1 LFVGLVFFCTI
12 AYNIELS
19 ATPTERPYHYRLTD
33 NLNKPPHIAAHL
45 QAAQSQCTDPSLQ
58 KSYNLANAPKPTH
71 HPDKNTTKNFGRQKQ
86 LVIFGQIMPKQKMST
101 VEKIS
106 FGQYIRELRE
116 SANLPLRKVA
126 AELDIDTS
134 TLSKIE
140 KNERNANE
148 QIIDG
153 ISRIFHID
161 KSELKLRYI
170 SDKITYQL
178 LEEDNGLEILK
189 VAEEK
194 IKYQRLQN
202 KK

>member
-1 LFVGLVFFCTI
+1 MAHLVFPDTQANTPKTKRAIFCQ
-12 AYNIELS
+12 
-19 ATPTERPYHYRLTD
+19 RTD
-33 NLNKPPHIAAHL
+33 KTVNKKMKQID
-45 QAAQSQCTDPSLQ
+45 T
-58 KSYNLANAPKPTH
+58 N
-71 HPDKNTTKNFGRQKQ
+71 KNNFFT
-86 LVIFGQIMPKQKMST
+86 FGQILPKQNMSKT
-101 VEKIS
+101 DNIT
-106 FGQYIRELRE
+106 FGEYIRTLRE
-116 SANLPLRKVA
+116 NANLPLRKVA

-161 KSELKLRYI
+161 KSELKVRYL

-178 LEEDNGLEILK
+178 QDEENGLEILK

-194 IKYQRLQN
+194 IKYHRKQ
-202 KK
+202 K

>member
-1 LFVGLVFFCTI
+1 MLKVDSI
-12 AYNIELS
+12 ANLQTVICN
-19 ATPTERPYHYRLTD
+19 PYRANVQPSTD
-33 NLNKPPHIAAHL
+33 GQTLNNPPHIAAHL
-45 QAAQSQCTDPSLQ
+45 QAAQSKRADPSLQ
-58 KSYNLANAPKPTH
+58 KSCNFATAPKPTH
-71 HPDKNTTKNFGRQKQ
+71 HPDKKTTKNFGRQKQ
-86 LVIFGQIMPKQKMST
+86 FIIFGQIMPKQKMST

-106 FGQYIRELRE
+106 FGEYIRELRE

-153 ISRIFHID
+153 ISRIFRID
-161 KSELKLRYI
+161 KSELKLRYL

-178 LEEDNGLEILK
+178 LDEDNGLEILK

>member
-1 LFVGLVFFCTI
+1 MQHILHICKPHKVNTP
-12 AYNIELS
+12 S
-19 ATPTERPYHYRLTD
+19 PPTTPTKTLRKILES
-33 NLNKPPHIAAHL
+33 K
-45 QAAQSQCTDPSLQ
+45 
-58 KSYNLANAPKPTH
+58 
-71 HPDKNTTKNFGRQKQ
+71 KQ
-86 LVIFGQIMPKQKMST
+86 FIIFGQIMPKQKMST

-106 FGQYIRELRE
+106 FGAYVRELRE
-116 SANLPLRKVA
+116 SASLPLRKVA

-153 ISRIFHID
+153 ISRIFHIE
-161 KSELKLRYI
+161 KSELKLRYL
-170 SDKITYQL
+170 SDKISYQL

-194 IKYQRLQN
+194 IKYQRRQN

>member
-1 LFVGLVFFCTI
+1 MDK
-12 AYNIELS
+12 N
-19 ATPTERPYHYRLTD
+19 LTTHRT
-33 NLNKPPHIAAHL
+33 LQHICKPHKANTQPQACKRAAIL
-45 QAAQSQCTDPSLQ
+45 
-58 KSYNLANAPKPTH
+58 PTH
-71 HPDKNTTKNFGRQKQ
+71 ESPPTNPDKNTTKNFGRQKQ
-86 LVIFGQIMPKQKMST
+86 FIIFGQIMPKQKMST

-106 FGQYIRELRE
+106 FGEYLRELRE

-161 KSELKLRYI
+161 KSELKLRYL

-178 LEEDNGLEILK
+178 LEEENGLEILK

-194 IKYQRLQN
+194 IKYQRLQ
-202 KK
+202 KKK